1 MTWGRENLKSANLFL
16 EISTVEIR
24 SFPFLRNTLNK
35 PIYSRWFQ
43 ICSWFDLKGL
53 VKNCWQIICIRFINV
68 KFVIEISIFRKKEF
82 LDNFASTSLFMYNI
96 YSHAIQLQLSISHI
110 TSILFIFLYDSPESG
125 TTEEICENWLIFI
138 KRPGSMLTKLFQKT
152 YCIQF

>member
-125 TTEEICENWLIFI
+125 TTEKICENWLIFI
-138 KRPGSMLTKLFQKT
+138 KVTPPHL
-152 YCIQF
+152 